1 MNKGK
6 HESDVSFMKAT
17 DLVSIISKRM
27 MFRNQGLETRCAHHG
42 WTAIASRPSQKT
54 ELENRYICILT
65 DTHRDIIFLYLSLC
79 VCACVC
85 GLVYIFVFS

>member
-1 MNKGK
+1 
-6 HESDVSFMKAT
+6 MKAT

-27 MFRNQGLETRCAHHG
+27 VFRNQGLETRCAHHS

-65 DTHRDIIFLYLSLC
+65 DTHRDITLLYLSLC
-79 VCACVC
+79 VCVH
-85 GLVYIFVFS
+85 VYVGWCTYLFAVDP